1 VNILEGV
8 TSDKRKNPLY
18 QAEPRKARIVAEV
31 TLPEGVDACEALPP
45 DGLSIPM
52 GKEGGITMKTALV
65 NDKDGK
71 GPGKVRITQDI
82 DIRPVIVPPE
92 DYPDLLD
99 YQRILSHPKANLL
112 LLRMKK

>member
-1 VNILEGV
+1 VVE
-8 TSDKRKNPLY
+8 
-18 QAEPRKARIVAEV
+18 
-31 TLPEGVDACEALPP
+31 ACEALPP
-45 DGLSIPM
+45 DNLAVPM

-65 NDKDGK
+65 EGKDGK
-71 GPGKVRITQDI
+71 GAKKVRIVQDI